1 MYPVN
6 GAVMM
11 IQTGNSATDTAAAAV
26 AASAFPG
33 RAIVQIPLPS
43 LDQGGGGIHCVT
55 QQQPQS

>member
-1 MYPVN
+1 MYPIN
-6 GAVMM
+6 GAVVM
-11 IQTGNSATDTAAAAV
+11 IQTGNTATDAAAAAV

-55 QQQPQS
+55 QQEPVP